1 MAPINHFV
9 ASYRNRSESMSVRT
23 VVIDSDADSNSNE
36 YIDAAARSVREQKLK
51 EEELRAAFPCIVSKV
66 ENGIKNSVDR

>member
-23 VVIDSDADSNSNE
+23 VVIDSDANSNSNE

-51 EEELRAAFPCIVSKV
+51 EEELRAFPCIVSKV
-66 ENGIKNSVDR
+66 ENGIKNSFDR